1 MDKKTR
7 EVVDFMVNRIKTQK
21 TMFIPVVAISAFALV
36 GYAAADRTAPV
47 VHSNKIEVPYGTT
60 LKASDFAVSD
70 NRDTVSLIKTEINDS
85 SYQKDQIGTYNVKV
99 TVKDA
104 FNNETT
110 KNVKVKVVD
119 NEAPVLTSAND
130 DGYVINVE
138 ANSNNDLKQ
147 YIKATDNVDGDV
159 SEFISFDKELDT
171 TQLGE
176 QVINATVEDNAG
188 NVATK
193 PFTFNVGDTVAPE
206 MNLKNG
212 NITVNYGDAFDINNY
227 VEVKDNY
234 DANPVVSV
242 EGNVDTTKMD
252 ETQSIKVTATDS
264 SGNKTENT
272 YDVNVADLTGPAI
285 TLKADEVNVN
295 YGSSFDPKSNLAS
308 AIDNKD
314 GDVTGN
320 VSITGTVNTS
330 KSGSYRVY
338 YRVSDSAGN
347 QSEASAK
354 INVSAAP
361 VVVNNTTSRNGS
373 KKGGNNNYNAGG
385 IGSGVSQGGI
395 VGTARSKIGCA
406 YRMGASGANVF
417 DCSGFTSWVYSRN
430 GKSLPRTAAAQYS
443 GTTRVSKS
451 GLTPGD
457 LVFFAGTYKSGISH
471 VGIYIGN
478 GQFIHA
484 ANSKTGV
491 TTSSLNSGYYSA
503 HYAGAGRR

>member
-7 EVVDFMVNRIKTQK
+7 EVVDFMVDRIKTQK

-47 VHSNKIEVPYGTT
+47 VHSNKLVVPYGTE
-60 LKASDFAVSD
+60 LKASDFTVSD
-70 NRDTVSLIKTEINDS
+70 NRDTVSVIKTEINDS
-85 SYQKDQIGTYNVKV
+85 AYQKDQIGSYKVNV

-110 KNVKVKVVD
+110 KEVEVKVVD
-119 NEAPVLTSAND
+119 TEAPALESVNN
-130 DGYVINVE
+130 DGYVIDVE

-159 SEFISFDKELDT
+159 SDFITFDRGLDT
-171 TQLGE
+171 SVLGE
-176 QVINATVEDNAG
+176 QVIHATVEDNAG
-188 NVATK
+188 NKAEK
-193 PFTFNVGDTVAPE
+193 DFTFNVGDTLAPE

-212 NITVNYGDAFDINNY
+212 NITVNYGDGFDINNY

-234 DANPVVSV
+234 DVNPTITV
-242 EGNVDTTKMD
+242 EGNVDTRNMTD
-252 ETQSIKVTATDS
+252 VQPIKVTATDG
-264 SGNKTENT
+264 SGNQTSNDYE
-272 YDVNVADLTGPAI
+272 VRVADIAGPVI
-285 TLKADEVNVN
+285 TLKSDTVDVK
-295 YGSSFDPKSNLAS
+295 YGTSFDAKSNLAS
-308 AIDNKD
+308 AIDNLD
-314 GDVTGN
+314 GDVTGK
-320 VSITGTVNTS
+320 VEVTGTVNTN
-330 KSGSYRVY
+330 KAGAYRVY
-338 YRVSDSAGN
+338 YRVTDNAGN
-347 QSEASAK
+347 RSETSAK

-361 VVVNNTTSRNGS
+361 VVKVRNNSRGGS
-373 KKGGNNNYNAGG
+373 YNFGGLGG
-385 IGSGVSQGGI
+385 GAAQGGI
-395 VGTARSKIGCA
+395 VGTARSRLGCA
-406 YRMGASGANVF
+406 YRMGASGPTVF
-417 DCSGFTSWVYSRN
+417 DCSGFTSWVYSKN

-443 GTTRVSKS
+443 GTARVSKE

-471 VGIYIGN
+471 VGIYIGG

-491 TTSSLNSGYYSA
+491 TISSLNSGYYSA

>member
-7 EVVDFMVNRIKTQK
+7 EVIDFMVNRIKTQK

-70 NRDTVSLIKTEINDS
+70 NRDTTSLIKTEINDS
-85 SYQKDQIGTYNVKV
+85 SYSKNQIGTYKVKV
-99 TVKDA
+99 TVRDA
-104 FNNETT
+104 FNNKTT
-110 KNVKVKVVD
+110 KNVEVKVVD
-119 NEAPVLTSAND
+119 NEAPQLESAND

-138 ANSNNDLKQ
+138 ANGNNDLKQ
-147 YIKATDNVDGDV
+147 YVKATDNVDGDV
-159 SEFISFDKELDT
+159 SDFITFDKELDT
-171 TQLGE
+171 SVLGE

-193 PFTFNVGDTVAPE
+193 PFTFNVGDTEAPA

-242 EGNVDTTKMD
+242 EGNVDSTKMD
-252 ETQSIKVTATDS
+252 APQSIKVTATDS

-320 VSITGTVNTS
+320 VSITGTVNTG

-354 INVSAAP
+354 VNVSAAP
-361 VVVNNTTSRNGS
+361 VVVNNNSRR
-373 KKGGNNNYNAGG
+373 GGNASYNFGG
-385 IGSGVSQGGI
+385 IGGGAAQGGI
-395 VGTARSKIGCA
+395 VGTARSKLGCA

-417 DCSGFTSWVYSRN
+417 DCSGFTSWVYSKN

>member
-7 EVVDFMVNRIKTQK
+7 EVVDFMVDRIKTQK

-47 VHSNKIEVPYGTT
+47 VHSNKLVVPYGTE
-60 LKASDFAVSD
+60 LKASDFTVSD
-70 NRDTVSLIKTEINDS
+70 NRDTVSVIKTEINDS
-85 SYQKDQIGTYNVKV
+85 AYQKDQIGSYKVNV

-110 KNVKVKVVD
+110 KEVEVKVVD
-119 NEAPVLTSAND
+119 TEAPALESVNN
-130 DGYVINVE
+130 DGYVIDVE

-159 SEFISFDKELDT
+159 SDFITFDRGLDT
-171 TQLGE
+171 SVLGE
-176 QVINATVEDNAG
+176 QVIHATVEDNAG
-188 NVATK
+188 NKVEK
-193 PFTFNVGDTVAPE
+193 DFTFNVGDTLAPE

-212 NITVNYGDAFDINNY
+212 NITVNYGDGFDINNY

-234 DANPVVSV
+234 DVNPTITV
-242 EGNVDTTKMD
+242 EGNVDTRNMTD
-252 ETQSIKVTATDS
+252 VQPIKVTATDG
-264 SGNKTENT
+264 SGNQTSNDYE
-272 YDVNVADLTGPAI
+272 VRVADIAGPVI
-285 TLKADEVNVN
+285 TLKSDTVDVK
-295 YGSSFDPKSNLAS
+295 YGTSFDAKSNLAS
-308 AIDNKD
+308 AIDNLD
-314 GDVTGN
+314 GDVTGK
-320 VSITGTVNTS
+320 VEVTGTVNTN
-330 KSGSYRVY
+330 KAGAYRVY
-338 YRVSDSAGN
+338 YRVTDNAGN
-347 QSEASAK
+347 RSETSAK

-361 VVVNNTTSRNGS
+361 VVKVRNNSRGGS
-373 KKGGNNNYNAGG
+373 YNFGGLGG
-385 IGSGVSQGGI
+385 GAAQGGI
-395 VGTARSKIGCA
+395 VGTARSRLGCA
-406 YRMGASGANVF
+406 YRMGASGPTVF
-417 DCSGFTSWVYSRN
+417 DCSGFTSWVYSKN

-443 GTTRVSKS
+443 GTARVSKD

-471 VGIYIGN
+471 VGIYIGG

-491 TTSSLNSGYYSA
+491 TISSLNSGYYSA

>member
-7 EVVDFMVNRIKTQK
+7 EVVDFMVDRIKTQK

-47 VHSNKIEVPYGTT
+47 VHSNKLVVPYGTE
-60 LKASDFAVSD
+60 LKASDFTVSD
-70 NRDTVSLIKTEINDS
+70 NRDTVSVIKTEINDS
-85 SYQKDQIGTYNVKV
+85 AYQKDQIGSYKVNV

-110 KNVKVKVVD
+110 KEIEVKVVD
-119 NEAPVLTSAND
+119 TEAPALESVNN
-130 DGYVINVE
+130 DGYVIDVE

-159 SEFISFDKELDT
+159 SDFITFDRGLDT
-171 TQLGE
+171 SVLGE
-176 QVINATVEDNAG
+176 QVIHATVEDNAG
-188 NVATK
+188 NKAEK
-193 PFTFNVGDTVAPE
+193 DFTFNVGDTLAPE

-212 NITVNYGDAFDINNY
+212 NITVNYGDGFDINNY

-234 DANPVVSV
+234 DVNLAITV
-242 EGNVDTTKMD
+242 EGNVDTRNMTD
-252 ETQSIKVTATDS
+252 AQPIKVTATDS
-264 SGNKTENT
+264 SGNQTSNDYE
-272 YDVNVADLTGPAI
+272 VRVADIAGPVI
-285 TLKADEVNVN
+285 TLKSDTVDVK
-295 YGSSFDPKSNLAS
+295 YGTSFDAKSNLAS
-308 AIDNKD
+308 AIDNLD
-314 GDVTGN
+314 GDVTGK
-320 VSITGTVNTS
+320 VEVTGTVNTN
-330 KSGSYRVY
+330 KAGAYRVY
-338 YRVSDSAGN
+338 YRVTDNAGN
-347 QSEASAK
+347 RSETSAK

-361 VVVNNTTSRNGS
+361 VVKVR
-373 KKGGNNNYNAGG
+373 NNNNRGTNYNFGG
-385 IGSGVSQGGI
+385 LGGGAAQGGI
-395 VGTARSKIGCA
+395 IGTARSRLGCA
-406 YRMGASGANVF
+406 YRMGASGPTVF
-417 DCSGFTSWVYSRN
+417 DCSGFTSWVYSKN

-443 GTTRVSKS
+443 GTARVSKD

-471 VGIYIGN
+471 VGIYIGG

-491 TTSSLNSGYYSA
+491 TISSLNSGYYSA